1 MTCAVCGAQNEASAA
16 FCYRCG
22 SALKPASSSST
33 GPTVHLGRS
42 DTPPFGNEAVT
53 EESSARVY
61 DVPEAGSSFG
71 SSGGGAPVLDQPTN
85 QPQYAPPQSN
95 LPQYSAP
102 QYGGGQPYA
111 PYGNTSTMPQQSNTA
126 LIAMIL
132 GIVAWLGPSLLTA
145 IPAVILGRNARNE
158 IRNSN
163 GMLTGDGMAQA
174 GIILGW
180 IHIGL
185 FVVICACFALSIAVT
200 AVGGG

>member
-22 SALKPASSSST
+22 SALKAANTSST
-33 GPTVHLGRS
+33 GPTVNLGRS
-42 DTPPFGNEAVT
+42 DTPPFGNEAVA

-61 DVPEAGSSFG
+61 DVPETGSSFG
-71 SSGGGAPVLDQPTN
+71 SGGGGAPVLDQPAN
-85 QPQYAPPQSN
+85 QPQYVPPQSN
-95 LPQYSAP
+95 PPQYNAP
-102 QYGGGQPYA
+102 QYGSGQPYA

-158 IRNSN
+158 IRRSN

-185 FVVICACFALSIAVT
+185 FVAACACFALFFATGLAAS
-200 AVGGG
+200 